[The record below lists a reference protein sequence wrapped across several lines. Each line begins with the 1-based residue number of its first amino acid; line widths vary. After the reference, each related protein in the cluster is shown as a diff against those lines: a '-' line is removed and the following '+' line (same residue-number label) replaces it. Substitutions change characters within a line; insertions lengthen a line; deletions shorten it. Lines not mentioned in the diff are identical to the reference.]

1 MKTLVFGSFFW
12 IFAVF
17 GNNLGQ
23 CPSYTVADC
32 KSSLSKAANKITNCK
47 LSDPEARQCAEI
59 FVETLSSAD
68 DKAPFFEGL
77 YKKDY
82 EVGDIQA
89 YRKLDQWLKGQS
101 MAGWL
106 ALRDLSK
113 AMILQLVDFNALTK
127 EQKSFLDNLLG
138 EEFLATENM
147 AFLSSTPAAR
157 KDFIEDLVKKARAIQ
172 WPPQTKTIEIN

>member
-1 MKTLVFGSFFW
+1 MRTL
-12 IFAVF
+12 IFAGLFWGTVAF
-17 GNNLGQ
+17 GNNLGH
-23 CPSYTVADC
+23 CPAYTAADC
-32 KSSLSKAANKITNCK
+32 KSSLSKAVNKITNCK

-89 YRKLDQWLKGQS
+89 YRNLDQWLKSQS

-113 AMILQLVDFNALTK
+113 AMILQLVDFNTLTQ

-147 AFLSSTPAAR
+147 TLLSSTPEAR
-157 KDFIEDLVKKARAIQ
+157 QDFIKDLVKKARAIQ

>member
-1 MKTLVFGSFFW
+1 MRTL
-12 IFAVF
+12 IFVGLLWGTTTF
-17 GNNLGQ
+17 GNNLGE
-23 CPSYTVADC
+23 CPIYTVADC

-47 LSDPEARQCAEI
+47 LSDPETRQCAEI

-68 DKAPFFEGL
+68 DKAPFFEGI

-82 EVGDIQA
+82 AVGDIQA
-89 YRKLDQWLKGQS
+89 YKKLDQWLKSQS

-113 AMILQLVDFNALTK
+113 AMILQLVDFNALTQ

-157 KDFIEDLVKKARAIQ
+157 QDFIEDLVKKARAIQ
-172 WPPQTKTIEIN
+172 WPPQTKTIEI

>member
-1 MKTLVFGSFFW
+1 MKRILFVSFFCFPTV
-12 IFAVF
+12 FA
-17 GNNLGQ
+17 NNLGQ
-23 CPSYTVADC
+23 CPNYTAADC

-47 LSDPEARQCAEI
+47 LSDPETRQCAEI

-77 YKKDY
+77 YRQDY

-89 YRKLDQWLKGQS
+89 YRNLDQWLKNQS
-101 MAGWL
+101 MEGWL

-113 AMILQLVDFNALTK
+113 AMILQLVDFNTLTQ

-147 AFLSSTPAAR
+147 ALLSSTPGAR
-157 KDFIEDLVKKARAIQ
+157 QDFIEGLVKKARAIQ